1 MDDDFF
7 NMHKT
12 KVYLNVVIYSF
23 TINYNVS

>member
-12 KVYLNVVIYSF
+12 KVYLSVVIYSF
-23 TINYNVS
+23 TINYNVI

>member
-12 KVYLNVVIYSF
+12 KVYLSVVIYSF